1 MSARDLSVPQA
12 EGSVVGMARGTV
24 AGVGRGLLV
33 AVAVA
38 AVLVAVVQGLG
49 RVIGS
54 AVPAVLLPVAG
65 AGLAAW
71 GLHLF
76 LPPGRRPRAGQE
88 SSGRLPALA
97 EAARRMQSGS
107 LERALPGLAQVVA
120 DGTGAAQVT
129 VWLAIGNRLVEVARY
144 PPEPDAGEVTVPDLA
159 TLLARPD
166 TDHVV
171 PVLDGTALRA
181 VVAIHK
187 PGAVTV
193 EDRQLMQDVA
203 NGAGLLLRV
212 VALNAELAERVRRAA
227 DLAEELQASRRRLAS
242 ARDSERRRLVAELAY
257 ATGDRLDALRAEIG
271 LAAAG
276 LADPGSDPA
285 AVTEAL
291 ARARVQLDDLL
302 ERFRAV
308 ARGVYP
314 AVLRDHGP
322 TAALD
327 EVISDLPRP
336 VRLSGGLGERLP
348 WELES
353 GIYYVAASA
362 VRALAGRPGDGAVLV
377 RLEHADGRIVAHVED
392 PAPPVPREELGALLA
407 DDADRLAAL
416 GGGMDIGTAPSAGGE
431 PDAAQA
437 LVVRA
442 WLPDRVEPVV
452 VDTAGTEVA
461 VR

>member
-1 MSARDLSVPQA
+1 
-12 EGSVVGMARGTV
+12 MARATV
-24 AGVGRGLLV
+24 AGAVRGLLV
-33 AVAVA
+33 AVGVA
-38 AVLVAVVQGLG
+38 AVLVTVVHGIGGL
-49 RVIGS
+49 VGS
-54 AVPAVLLPVAG
+54 AVPAALLPVAG
-65 AGLAAW
+65 AALAAL

-76 LPPGRRPRAGQE
+76 LPRGHRSPGHEAADRF
-88 SSGRLPALA
+88 PALA
-97 EAARRMQSGS
+97 EAALRMQSGS

-129 VWLAIGNRLVEVARY
+129 VWLAIGDRLVEVARH
-144 PPEPDAGEVTVPDLA
+144 PPEPHAGEVTVPDLA

-187 PGAVTV
+187 PGAVTA

-257 ATGDRLDALRAEIG
+257 ATGDRLDALRAEVAA
-271 LAAAG
+271 AAAG
-276 LADPGSDPA
+276 LADPDPA
-285 AVTEAL
+285 PVTEAL

-322 TAALD
+322 AAALD

-362 VRALAGRPGDGAVLV
+362 ARALAGRPGDGAVLL

-392 PAPPVPREELGALLA
+392 PAPPVPPERLDALLA

-416 GGGMDIGTAPSAGGE
+416 GGGMDVGTAPAAGGD
-431 PDAAQA
+431 PDAAEP

>member
-1 MSARDLSVPQA
+1 
-12 EGSVVGMARGTV
+12 MARATAAGAVRWLLTAVGV
-24 AGVGRGLLV
+24 AG
-33 AVAVA
+33 
-38 AVLVAVVQGLG
+38 VLVAVVHGLG
-49 RVIGS
+49 RVVGS
-54 AVPAVLLPVAG
+54 AVPAALLPLAG
-65 AGLAAW
+65 AALAAL
-71 GLHLF
+71 GLHLV
-76 LPPGRRPRAGQE
+76 LPRGRRSGAGQE
-88 SSGRLPALA
+88 ASHRFPALA

-129 VWLAIGNRLVEVARY
+129 VWLAIGDRLVEVARH
-144 PPEPDAGEVTVPDLA
+144 PPEPDAGQETVPDLA

-187 PGAVTV
+187 PGAVTA

-257 ATGDRLDALRAEIG
+257 ATGDRLDALRAEVG
-271 LAAAG
+271 VAAAG
-276 LADPGSDPA
+276 LADPDPA
-285 AVTEAL
+285 PVREAL

-322 TAALD
+322 AAALD
-327 EVISDLPRP
+327 EVVSDLPRP
-336 VRLSGGLGERLP
+336 VRLGGGLGARLP

-392 PAPPVPREELGALLA
+392 PAPPVPAERLDALLA

-416 GGGMDIGTAPSAGGE
+416 GGGMDVGTAPPAGGD
-431 PDAAQA
+431 PDAAES
-437 LVVRA
+437 LVLRA

-452 VDTAGTEVA
+452 VDTAGTQVA